1 MGISLT
7 VIIPTLNE
15 GESIGL
21 TIDQIPR
28 DVPWLDVKVLVI
40 DGNSTDNTAAEAEKR
55 GAKVVNEPRKGY
67 GRAYKTGFSLVD
79 TDFVAT
85 LDGDTT
91 YPADKI
97 PHVLAFLIN
106 NNLDF
111 VTCNRL
117 DRMDLDAMSMTH
129 KIGNW
134 GLTFGTNL
142 FNGINIRDSQ
152 SGMWVFKREVISK
165 VHLTS
170 DGMPLSEE
178 FKIEAFRRGL
188 RAIEIPVPF
197 HSRVGE
203 VKLNTW
209 EDGIWNLWFLV
220 TKMKDF

>member
-15 GESIGL
+15 GESIGP

-28 DVPWLDVKVLVI
+28 NLSWF
-40 DGNSTDNTAAEAEKR
+40 DGNSTDNTAEEAEKR
-55 GAKVVNEPRKGY
+55 GAIVHNEPRKGY

-79 TDFVAT
+79 TDYVAT
-85 LDGDTT
+85 IDGDTT

-106 NNLDF
+106 NNLDY

-117 DRMDLDAMSMTH
+117 DKMDKDAMSITH

-142 FNGINIRDSQ
+142 FHGINIKDSQ
-152 SGMWVFKREVISK
+152 SGMWVFKKEVISK
-165 VHLTS
+165 VKLTS

-178 FKIEAFRRGL
+178 FKIEAFKRGL

-197 HSRVGE
+197 HARVGE

-209 EDGIWNLWFLV
+209 EDGIRNLWFLV
-220 TKMKDF
+220 TKMRDF